1 VKQAMQEFYQAWLE
15 LKTVYSQT
23 RFVAY
28 PDGYV
33 PDRYFHL
40 ASQRED
46 LTWMIQAEELFF
58 GRIEKWLQS
67 HQ

>member
-1 VKQAMQEFYQAWLE
+1 MQDFQQKWDMLN
-15 LKTVYSQT
+15 KVYGKT
-23 RFVAY
+23 RFTSY

-46 LTWMIQAEELFF
+46 LSWMIQAEEMYCSM
-58 GRIEKWLQS
+58 IEKWLKNNLLIP
-67 HQ
+67 